1 MLSTV
6 TSKGQVTLPKVLRER
21 LGIVPGT
28 CLDFAIDA
36 AGNLVARP
44 VQRDPTV
51 VCGLLRRPGQAPV
64 SVDAMDTG
72 IAEAVAER
80 DERARSD
87 P

>member
-6 TSKGQVTLPKVLRER
+6 TSKGQVTLPKALRDR

-28 CLDFAIDA
+28 SLDFVIDG

-44 VQRDPTV
+44 LQRDPMA
-51 VCGLLRRPGQAPV
+51 VCGLLQRPGQAPV
-64 SVDAMDTG
+64 SVEEMD
-72 IAEAVAER
+72 EAVAER
-80 DERARSD
+80 G